1 MLRNCLSALLNSLSF
16 NYSEE
21 KDSRKIK
28 RQKIVS
34 RSRTLRFEPCED
46 RTMLSVSP
54 FNSEDVTAHWTFD
67 VNTEDTNGAFVGT
80 LNNGASLTTNG
91 IAGGGLSLD
100 GVDDFFSIGDPE
112 ELQII
117 NEITLSAW
125 IIPESASGTQNII
138 AKGYST
144 HPNGEIFLRI
154 ANGKYQV
161 GSWTGS
167 NHMAEFAI
175 PSSDIGERVHLA
187 GTYDGM
193 TWRLYRNGVEIAS
206 TVDNI
211 GAVEVDGAWAVGARG
226 TGTER
231 FFNGVIDEVVISSS
245 VYTAQEIAALASI
258 PTNAQEDNSVTWNWS
273 DVQNGEIY
281 SEQGDSLGT
290 LSNGAVVQFD
300 SAYGQVL
307 NLSGNNGYVS
317 LGNPDDLQIHGE
329 ITLSAWICPN
339 SFTGIQNII
348 AKGHSSNPNG
358 EIFLRIANGEYQVG
372 SWNGTNY
379 YASAIA
385 DTDDIGQWIQL
396 TGVYDGTAWR
406 LYKNGVLAASLSTTV
421 GAVPVSADWSIG
433 SNGSGSTRFFN
444 GKIGNGGIYD
454 HALDAQSVAALMT
467 DSQTTA
473 RVGGNSYAIKD
484 QSYVLQLEASHP
496 NVLWTV
502 NWGDGTTDEYYNA
515 SSASHI
521 YTHYGTSG
529 VSVTAKRNGQTID
542 VAGSSIS
549 LQIGS
554 VDEMIINGN
563 FEDVA
568 IPNGTY
574 WAIYDTIPGWTGP
587 VEIQINNGSKVAELD
602 TDNRTSGL
610 DTTLSDGLPHHTTIT
625 SCSMDFTP
633 GLIYTLNFDAWN
645 RSDYAQDNIL
655 NVTVPG
661 EIISV
666 NGNTPVSTLLD
677 LIDENDLGAFSFTS
691 ISYDSVTFSAGGS
704 YCETDD
710 GNGGTVYTLGAS
722 PFHVSSITFVA
733 TSNSG
738 SVSFSDVSSDVIPGY
753 GLLLDNISMNQ
764 EYLYVDIDVDSNNDG
779 IINDFDDP
787 IEMETHGMIITPGAS
802 FQLKTHLAT
811 SLYLS
816 SEFYG
821 TRILIEN
828 SELLSDSNL
837 SINTDN
843 DFTIT
848 LQDFISEPIVLT
860 YEVFSKLTYEVIACD
875 QVLINM
881 LEIGLQPYTPET
893 EHVDPLPIPKE
904 KWSVNGVGIRRNSDF
919 DYGGACTTPDYNILG
934 SIPKENDL
942 IKTQVLFNVIDGIE
956 YVLRV
961 DNENLKFWKS
971 STKNGNYHFVNGE
984 CILTASG
991 YIWAEYASE
1000 DDSDYTLTLI
1010 ARDVAT
1016 KHIVYS
1022 EEMIYRPFNSVTC
1035 AFVGELQTAGLMDNN
1050 HGVNLTVRELLL
1062 DGYDVHVWDDG
1073 HDWWSWDEADEWG
1086 RGPAYDVIVNAVN
1099 NHKQSKISLF
1109 GYSHGGGTVYNVSWR
1124 ISNNYNDSKGNNLT
1138 GEYSLVYT
1146 SYIDAVANARFSD
1159 LYSERR
1165 RPEDS
1170 LYHTNQYQENT
1181 FIRGISIP
1189 SSNEDIDRSS
1199 IEGINHKTIDDNDT
1213 VLNLLK
1219 TTFKLKV
1226 IR

>member
-1 MLRNCLSALLNSLSF
+1 MLRNYLSVLLNSLTNNFSGK
-16 NYSEE
+16 N
-21 KDSRKIK
+21 DSPKRK
-28 RQKIVS
+28 RQKTVS

-67 VNTEDTNGAFVGT
+67 VNTEDTNGAFIGT

-100 GVDDFFSIGDPE
+100 GVDDYFSIGDPE
-112 ELQII
+112 ELQIL

-125 IIPESASGTQNII
+125 IIPESTSGAQNII

-187 GTYDGM
+187 GTYDGT

-231 FFNGVIDEVVISSS
+231 FFNGVIDEVVISSTAF
-245 VYTAQEIAALASI
+245 TAQEIAALASI

-273 DVQNGEIY
+273 DVQSDELY
-281 SEQGDSLGT
+281 SEQGDSLGV
-290 LSNGAVVQFD
+290 LSNGAVVQYD

-406 LYKNGVLAASLSTTV
+406 LYKNGVLAASLSSTV

-496 NVLWTV
+496 DVLWTV
-502 NWGDGTTDEYYNA
+502 NWGDGTTEEYYNV
-515 SSASHI
+515 SSVSHV

-542 VAGSSIS
+542 VEGSSIE
-549 LQIGS
+549 LQIS
-554 VDEMIINGN
+554 YVDEMIINGN

-568 IPNGTY
+568 IPGGTY
-574 WAIYDTIPGWTGP
+574 WAVYDAISGWTGP

-602 TDNRTSGL
+602 TDSRYSDL
-610 DTTLSDGLPHHTTIT
+610 DPSVSDHQPHHTSI
-625 SCSMDFTP
+625 SSSPLSFTP
-633 GLIYTLNFDAWN
+633 GLTYTLSFDAWN

-666 NGNTPVSTLLD
+666 NGNTSVAALLD
-677 LIDENDLGAFSFTS
+677 SIANDDLGAYSYTS
-691 ISYDSVTFSAGGS
+691 ISYNSLTFSAGGS
-704 YCETDD
+704 YYETDD

-722 PFHVSSITFVA
+722 PFHVSSITFIA
-733 TSNSG
+733 ANDYGT
-738 SVSFSDVSSDVIPGY
+738 VSFSDASSDVIPCY
-753 GLLLDNISMNQ
+753 GPLLDNISMNQ

-779 IINDFDDP
+779 VINAFDDP
-787 IEMETHGMIITPGAS
+787 VEMAPNGGKI
-802 FQLKTHLAT
+802 LAVG
-811 SLYLS
+811 
-816 SEFYG
+816 YG
-821 TRILIEN
+821 QCKPI
-828 SELLSDSNL
+828 NL
-837 SINTDN
+837 S
-843 DFTIT
+843 
-848 LQDFISEPIVLT
+848 V
-860 YEVFSKLTYEVIACD
+860 
-875 QVLINM
+875 
-881 LEIGLQPYTPET
+881 
-893 EHVDPLPIPKE
+893 
-904 KWSVNGVGIRRNSDF
+904 
-919 DYGGACTTPDYNILG
+919 
-934 SIPKENDL
+934 
-942 IKTQVLFNVIDGIE
+942 
-956 YVLRV
+956 
-961 DNENLKFWKS
+961 
-971 STKNGNYHFVNGE
+971 
-984 CILTASG
+984 
-991 YIWAEYASE
+991 
-1000 DDSDYTLTLI
+1000 
-1010 ARDVAT
+1010 
-1016 KHIVYS
+1016 
-1022 EEMIYRPFNSVTC
+1022 
-1035 AFVGELQTAGLMDNN
+1035 
-1050 HGVNLTVRELLL
+1050 
-1062 DGYDVHVWDDG
+1062 
-1073 HDWWSWDEADEWG
+1073 
-1086 RGPAYDVIVNAVN
+1086 
-1099 NHKQSKISLF
+1099 
-1109 GYSHGGGTVYNVSWR
+1109 
-1124 ISNNYNDSKGNNLT
+1124 
-1138 GEYSLVYT
+1138 
-1146 SYIDAVANARFSD
+1146 
-1159 LYSERR
+1159 
-1165 RPEDS
+1165 
-1170 LYHTNQYQENT
+1170 HTNQTNLATDNIVYQLEYDNSKILLYNT
-1181 FIRGISIP
+1181 AALPQAVYGTEIDISPYYIAP
-1189 SSNEDIDRSS
+1189 NTDLPNGFLTLDGTI
-1199 IEGINHKTIDDNDT
+1199 KTIYVDGFVLGETT
-1213 VLNLLK
+1213 VTLK
-1219 TTFKLKV
+1219 
-1226 IR
+1226 

>member
-1 MLRNCLSALLNSLSF
+1 MLRNCLSALLNSLSNNF
-16 NYSEE
+16 SGE

-28 RQKIVS
+28 RQKTVS
-34 RSRTLRFEPCED
+34 RTRTLRFEPCED

-54 FNSEDVTAHWTFD
+54 FNSEDVTALWTFD
-67 VNTEDTNGAFVGT
+67 VDTEDTNGAFVGT

-100 GVDDFFSIGDPE
+100 GVDDYFSIGDPE

-187 GTYDGM
+187 GTYDGT

-206 TVDNI
+206 TVDSI

-273 DVQNGEIY
+273 DVQSGELY
-281 SEQGDSLGT
+281 SEQGDCLGT
-290 LSNGAVVQFD
+290 LSSAAVVQFD

-307 NLSGNNGYVS
+307 NLFGNNGYVS

-329 ITLSAWICPN
+329 ITLSAWICPI

-348 AKGHSSNPNG
+348 AKGHTTNPKR
-358 EIFLRIANGEYQVG
+358 EIALRINNGQYQVG
-372 SWNGTNY
+372 SWDGSNH
-379 YASAIA
+379 YASVAA
-385 DTDDIGQWIQL
+385 DAEDIGQWILL
-396 TGVYDGTAWR
+396 TGVYDGTTWQ
-406 LYKNGVLAASLSTTV
+406 LYKNGVLAASLPSTV

-433 SNGSGSTRFFN
+433 SNSNGADRFFN

-454 HALDAQSVAALMT
+454 HALDAQSVAALIT

-473 RVGGNSYAIKD
+473 RVGGNPYAIKD
-484 QSYVLQLEASHP
+484 QSYVLQLDASNP
-496 NVLWTV
+496 DVLWTV
-502 NWGDGTTDEYYNA
+502 NWGDGTTEEYYNV
-515 SSASHI
+515 SSVSHV

-574 WAIYDTIPGWTGP
+574 WAVYNSISGWTGP
-587 VEIQINNGSKVAELD
+587 VEIQVNNGSKVAELD
-602 TDNRTSGL
+602 TDSRYSGL
-610 DTTLSDGLPHHTTIT
+610 APSVSDHQPHHTSI
-625 SCSMDFTP
+625 SSSPLSFTP
-633 GLIYTLNFDAWN
+633 GLTYTLSFDAWN

-704 YCETDD
+704 YYETDD

-722 PFHVSSITFVA
+722 PFHVSSITFIA
-733 TSNSG
+733 ANDYGT
-738 SVSFSDVSSDVIPGY
+738 VSFSDVSSDVVPCY
-753 GLLLDNISMNQ
+753 GPLLDNISMNQ

-779 IINDFDDP
+779 VINAFDDP
-787 IEMETHGMIITPGAS
+787 VEMAPNGGKI
-802 FQLKTHLAT
+802 LAVG
-811 SLYLS
+811 
-816 SEFYG
+816 YG
-821 TRILIEN
+821 QCKPI
-828 SELLSDSNL
+828 NL
-837 SINTDN
+837 S
-843 DFTIT
+843 
-848 LQDFISEPIVLT
+848 V
-860 YEVFSKLTYEVIACD
+860 
-875 QVLINM
+875 
-881 LEIGLQPYTPET
+881 
-893 EHVDPLPIPKE
+893 
-904 KWSVNGVGIRRNSDF
+904 
-919 DYGGACTTPDYNILG
+919 
-934 SIPKENDL
+934 
-942 IKTQVLFNVIDGIE
+942 
-956 YVLRV
+956 
-961 DNENLKFWKS
+961 
-971 STKNGNYHFVNGE
+971 
-984 CILTASG
+984 
-991 YIWAEYASE
+991 
-1000 DDSDYTLTLI
+1000 
-1010 ARDVAT
+1010 
-1016 KHIVYS
+1016 
-1022 EEMIYRPFNSVTC
+1022 
-1035 AFVGELQTAGLMDNN
+1035 
-1050 HGVNLTVRELLL
+1050 
-1062 DGYDVHVWDDG
+1062 
-1073 HDWWSWDEADEWG
+1073 
-1086 RGPAYDVIVNAVN
+1086 
-1099 NHKQSKISLF
+1099 
-1109 GYSHGGGTVYNVSWR
+1109 
-1124 ISNNYNDSKGNNLT
+1124 
-1138 GEYSLVYT
+1138 
-1146 SYIDAVANARFSD
+1146 
-1159 LYSERR
+1159 
-1165 RPEDS
+1165 
-1170 LYHTNQYQENT
+1170 HTNQTNLASDNIVYQLEYDNSKILLYNT
-1181 FIRGISIP
+1181 AALPQAVYGTEIDISPYYIAP
-1189 SSNEDIDRSS
+1189 NTDLPNGFLTLDGTI
-1199 IEGINHKTIDDNDT
+1199 KTIYVDGFVLGETT
-1213 VLNLLK
+1213 VTLK
-1219 TTFKLKV
+1219 
-1226 IR
+1226 